1 MKTFFSDLLMF
12 ILDITQ
18 TFIVAFAF
26 FLIIYGFV
34 VQPHRVSGESM
45 KNTLQDGELILT
57 NKLEYRTKQPERGD
71 VITFK
76 APNDPKKDF
85 IKRII
90 GLPEEKI
97 EVTKN
102 QIKIYNKQYPDGFIL
117 EEPYLDSF
125 QVTEP
130 GIFLRDGEAVTI
142 PKDEYIVMGDNRI
155 NSYDSRNFGL
165 LKKEA
170 IIGKAWFV
178 YWPFNRMGFSP
189 KHTFPEK

>member
-1 MKTFFSDLLMF
+1 MKTFFSDLMMF

-26 FLIIYGFV
+26 FLIIYGFI

-45 KNTLQDGELILT
+45 MTTLHDGELILT
-57 NKLEYRTKQPERGD
+57 NKIEYRTKKPERGD

-76 APNDPKKDF
+76 SPQDPKKDF

-90 GLPEEKI
+90 ALPNERL

-102 QIKIYNKQYPDGFIL
+102 QIKIYNNEHPDGFIL
-117 EEPYLDSF
+117 DEPYLDAH
-125 QVTEP
+125 QITEGGGAFP
-130 GIFLRDGEAVTI
+130 EGVSRSV
-142 PKDEYIVMGDNRI
+142 PPDEYVVMGDNRL
-155 NSYDSRNFGL
+155 NSFDSRAWGP
-165 LKKEA
+165 LKKDA

-178 YWPFNRMGFSP
+178 YWPLDRMGFA
-189 KHTFPEK
+189 PEHRY

>member
-1 MKTFFSDLLMF
+1 MKTFFSDLMMF

-26 FLIIYGFV
+26 FLIIYGFI

-45 KNTLQDGELILT
+45 MTTLRDGELILT
-57 NKLEYRTKQPERGD
+57 NKIEYRTKKPERGD

-76 APNDPKKDF
+76 SPQDPKKDF

-90 GLPEEKI
+90 ALPNERL

-102 QIKIYNKQYPDGFIL
+102 QIKIYNTEFPNGFIL
-117 EEPYLDSF
+117 DESYLDAH
-125 QVTEP
+125 QITEGGGAFP
-130 GIFLRDGEAVTI
+130 EGVSRSI
-142 PKDEYIVMGDNRI
+142 PPDEYVVMGDNRL
-155 NSYDSRNFGL
+155 NSFDSRSWGP
-165 LKKEA
+165 LKKDA

-178 YWPFNRMGFSP
+178 YWPLDRMGF
-189 KHTFPEK
+189 TPEHRY